1 MTIFIVI
8 IIVLLIVA
16 ACLFSRQ
23 ISDLFN
29 GLKSVWIDKAPQMTH
44 EQMEMQLRNLIAE
57 TNRLRSDN
65 DTLKQQF
72 NRFIE
77 AFNTTK
83 KGNDKFLERLCNNV
97 TIQNEHNKFLFA
109 KATQDIEFLRS
120 KISSLQPKSA
130 PAADYVH
137 NNNVSAPVN
146 PVRKYA
152 RFLDIDLNGFR
163 ESDLSATV
171 ADSIFEIIVESP
183 DSARFH
189 LVTDET
195 MRIQLFSMLNH
206 VVAPACD
213 IIVDSPSPERI
224 VDNTDGLLIKDGD
237 NWTIIKKASVK
248 LI

>member
-1 MTIFIVI
+1 MPIFILI

-16 ACLFSRQ
+16 ACLFPMK

-29 GLKSVWIDKAPQMTH
+29 GLKSVGTDRAPQMTR
-44 EQMEMQLRNLIAE
+44 EQMETQLRNLLAE
-57 TNRLRSDN
+57 TTRLRSDN
-65 DTLKQQF
+65 DTLKQQLD
-72 NRFIE
+72 RFKE
-77 AFNTTK
+77 AINTNK
-83 KGNDKFLERLCNNV
+83 KENGNFLERIYNNV
-97 TIQNEHNKFLFA
+97 TIQNENNKRLLA
-109 KATQDIEFLRS
+109 KALQDIESLRGE
-120 KISSLQPKSA
+120 ISSLQSKSA
-130 PAADYVH
+130 PAVDYVH
-137 NNNVSAPVN
+137 NNVSAPVN

-152 RFLDIDLNGFR
+152 RFLDMDLNGFR
-163 ESDLSATV
+163 ESELSATA

-195 MRIQLFSMLNH
+195 KRRQLFSMLNH

-224 VDNTDGLLIKDGD
+224 VDITDGLLIKDGD
-237 NWTIIKKASVK
+237 SWTIRKKASVK

>member
-16 ACLFSRQ
+16 ACLFPKQ

-29 GLKSVWIDKAPQMTH
+29 GQKPVGTDRTPQMRR
-44 EQMEMQLRNLIAE
+44 EQMEIQLRNLIAE
-57 TNRLRSDN
+57 TNRLRNDN
-65 DTLKQQF
+65 DTLKQQL
-72 NRFIE
+72 NRFID
-77 AFNTTK
+77 AFNTNK
-83 KGNDKFLERLCNNV
+83 NKYDKFLERLNNNV
-97 TIQNEHNKFLFA
+97 TIQNEHNKRMFA
-109 KATQDIEFLRS
+109 KVAQDIECLRDE
-120 KISSLQPKSA
+120 ISSLQSKSA
-130 PAADYVH
+130 SAVDYVR
-137 NNNVSAPVN
+137 NNVLAPVN
-146 PVRKYA
+146 PVRKFA
-152 RFLDIDLNGFR
+152 RFIDMTLNGFR
-163 ESDLSATV
+163 ESELSATP

-183 DSARFH
+183 DNARFH

-195 MRIQLFSMLNH
+195 MRRQLFSMLNH

-237 NWTIIKKASVK
+237 NWTIRKKASVK